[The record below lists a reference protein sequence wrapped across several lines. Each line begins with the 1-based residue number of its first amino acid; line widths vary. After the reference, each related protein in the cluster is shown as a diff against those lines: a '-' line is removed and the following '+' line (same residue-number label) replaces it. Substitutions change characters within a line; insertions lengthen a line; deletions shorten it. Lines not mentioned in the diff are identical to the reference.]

1 MLVIKVS
8 LYKDGLTGVIITP
21 CQEEY
26 EKARQEW
33 NRAVQKFPEVIVY
46 CSQISDIQ
54 NAVHYARRHEMGI
67 RIRSGGHHYQGYST
81 GNGVLVIDVSPMK
94 DIRLSGFGQC
104 VVMESGVQNR
114 EVYNFLGEKGYP
126 FPGGTCPTVGAAGY
140 TLGGGWGYSSRFLG
154 LGCDSLRAVEIVN
167 YEGKVLTAD
176 ETCNPDLFWA
186 LRGAGGG
193 NFGVVTSLRFQL
205 PPRITA
211 VTLVGLEYTKP
222 GLEEMAGFLG
232 VWQKWLVGLDPRIT
246 MNISM
251 YNSPQDGFGIFG
263 RGLFYGSAEE
273 ASVILNPFKRDGAVL
288 SYKELSFF
296 QAMEK
301 IQSSYPDSEKFQSTG
316 RFVQRM
322 YGAKERMKIA
332 GLIAER
338 AEGSVYAAVTV
349 YALGGKIREVSP
361 VSTAY
366 FYRDAS
372 YIMGIQSVWENDCYG
387 EINRQWLYPRFQYLK
402 SITEGSY
409 INFPYN
415 RLTDYEQE
423 YYGENVCRL
432 RQTESRYDPFHVFSF
447 PQAIR

>member
-1 MLVIKVS
+1 MIKVS
-8 LYKDGLTGVIITP
+8 LYEDGLTGVIITP

-46 CSQISDIQ
+46 CSQVSDIQ
-54 NAVHYARRHEMGI
+54 NAIHYARRHEMGI

-94 DIRLSGFGQC
+94 DIRLSDSGKC

-114 EVYNFLGEKGYP
+114 EVYNFVGEKGYP

-154 LGCDSLRAVEIVN
+154 LGCDSLKAAEIVN
-167 YEGKVLTAD
+167 YEGKILTAD

-193 NFGVVTSLRFQL
+193 NFGVVTSLTYKL

-211 VTLVGLEYTKP
+211 VTLVELEYISP

-232 VWQKWLVGLDPRIT
+232 VWQKWLVSLDPRIT

-251 YNSPQDGFGIFG
+251 YNSPQDGLGIFG

-273 ASVILNPFKRDGAVL
+273 AAFILNPFEWD
-288 SYKELSFF
+288 
-296 QAMEK
+296 
-301 IQSSYPDSEKFQSTG
+301 G
-316 RFVQRM
+316 RFCLMRNC
-322 YGAKERMKIA
+322 RF
-332 GLIAER
+332 
-338 AEGSVYAAVTV
+338 
-349 YALGGKIREVSP
+349 IRLWKKYSLP
-361 VSTAY
+361 I
-366 FYRDAS
+366 R
-372 YIMGIQSVWENDCYG
+372 I
-387 EINRQWLYPRFQYLK
+387 LK
-402 SITEGSY
+402 SFSPLDALFKEFTGQR
-409 INFPYN
+409 N
-415 RLTDYEQE
+415 
-423 YYGENVCRL
+423 GCRL
-432 RQTESRYDPFHVFSF
+432 RV
-447 PQAIR
+447 